1 MQRGRPKDR
10 LLDYWFGIPLLN
22 LLVTLHPKRPVP
34 AGVDRIGVL
43 CSTTL
48 GDTLLFSAVL
58 QDLRTAFPRAHIVHF
73 YTRHNLA
80 AAEIVPGADEKVSFV
95 LTSPLAAIRTL
106 RAQHLDVMFDFTS
119 WQRLTALLTLYSG
132 AAYTVGFRTPGQYRS
147 RGYDRA
153 VEHRADRHELANFR
167 ALLQHSGLL
176 EPFPTG
182 HAPVISVPRGSA
194 DSFPGESD
202 IVAFHLWA
210 SGQLSALREWP
221 EERWIELARRL
232 TKFDAG
238 QPRTL
243 FVITGSPGERS
254 RIDRFAQKLAQA
266 GLRSAPFVSPDGF
279 CTLVDVL
286 LRSRLV
292 VSVNTGVM
300 HLAAVIGVPT
310 ISLNGPTAEH
320 RWGARGPRVMNVQPA
335 DGSGGYLHL
344 GFEFKGQPED
354 CMLQISVDQVVAA
367 AQELLQSP
375 VDLLA

>member
-22 LLVTLHPKRPVP
+22 LLATVHPRRRPP
-34 AGVDRIGVL
+34 AHVDRIGVL

-58 QDLRTAFPRAHIVHF
+58 QDLRAAFPHAHIVHF

-80 AAEIVPGADEKVSFV
+80 AAEIIPGADERVPIS
-95 LTSPLAAIRTL
+95 LTSPIASIRTI
-106 RAQHLDVMFDFTS
+106 RAQHLDVLFDFTS
-119 WQRLTALLTLYSG
+119 WQRITALLTLCSG
-132 AAYTVGFRTPGQYRS
+132 AYTVGFRTPGQYRS

-167 ALLQHSGLL
+167 TLLQQSRLL

-182 HAPVISVPRGSA
+182 HAPVVSVPHATA
-194 DSFPGESD
+194 DPFPGERD
-202 IVAFHLWA
+202 IIALHLWA
-210 SGQLSALREWP
+210 SGQRSALREWP

-232 TKFDAG
+232 TQFRAG
-238 QPRTL
+238 QPSTL
-243 FVITGSPGERS
+243 FVITGSPGERP
-254 RIDRFAQKLAQA
+254 RIDGFAQRLAQA
-266 GLRSAPFVSPDGF
+266 GLRSAAFVSPDGF
-279 CTLVDVL
+279 RTLVDVL

-292 VSVNTGVM
+292 ISVNTGVM
-300 HLAAVIGVPT
+300 HLAAVIGAPT

-367 AQELLQSP
+367 AQQLLLSP
-375 VDLLA
+375 DAPPA